1 MTILLLNCRA
11 ENFEP
16 GAGSESGDNPRTP
29 ASEPARSQPASP
41 KKRRKVSRSQ
51 SIPAQVMASLFIDL
65 IYIFCNISFKRSIV
79 CTQNMCIVVDCP
91 DSEQTSCTYLHKHSL
106 LTRSYLTLCY
116 LCFVLFV
123 PHVIYSYIVLS
134 YS

>member
-1 MTILLLNCRA
+1 MPNYSSSQFWKKSNIFCFVEFMTILLQNCRA

-65 IYIFCNISFKRSIV
+65 IYIYFVISHSKEVLKICVLWWIV
-79 CTQNMCIVVDCP
+79 
-91 DSEQTSCTYLHKHSL
+91 
-106 LTRSYLTLCY
+106 LTLNKLAAHTCINTPY
-116 LCFVLFV
+116 
-123 PHVIYSYIVLS
+123 
-134 YS
+134 

>member
-1 MTILLLNCRA
+1 MTILGILLLNCRA

-65 IYIFCNISFKRSIV
+65 IYIYFVISHSKEVLKICVLWWIV
-79 CTQNMCIVVDCP
+79 
-91 DSEQTSCTYLHKHSL
+91 
-106 LTRSYLTLCY
+106 LTLNKLAAHTCINTPY
-116 LCFVLFV
+116 
-123 PHVIYSYIVLS
+123 
-134 YS
+134 